1 MHKAKWGTVDSLS
14 RKELIIDPH
23 QFSAPVG
30 TIRYGQKDANGKRQI
45 LFWRTKTRCSSNAE
59 WMELHDAETGA
70 VLWRAECRYGDR
82 AAPVTTDGPN
92 GKSKTEFL
100 TVVRLYLES
109 ETVPRLMVVH
119 RDKQP
124 GGLTVAHCSKVLAV
138 YMLDPKTSQ
147 SGYKSSQGVS
157 SASAAAGSSS
167 AAAGS
172 SHEELLEQFD
182 FAALPAGEDIFQL
195 NFNQA
200 MTTLS
205 LAALRLPSQQDLEK
219 SLTSDKGDLRVKQHV
234 RNPSSQRG
242 SSTSVF
248 ATRRANCAGHGLL
261 HHTCTTPSFH
271 RTDSPL
277 LCIRPPSLPR
287 VDAEQDVRTLARLK
301 TLAGA
306 AVNAKRKVE
315 IDSGLDLP
323 LVTMLLCATDQ
334 LLLAHEAIDYDVT
347 WPEDYG
353 FAYGEC
359 FSSRKKEAE
368 ALKATAEFGM
378 QTGTVGESKASDARM
393 CFFF

>member
-1 MHKAKWGTVDSLS
+1 VRPDAKTASASEGSYCRHSPRAGSRHRRQGAGRTDPSLAMPYMHKAKWGTLDSLS

-30 TIRYGQKDANGKRQI
+30 TIRYGQKDASGKRPV

-82 AAPVTTDGPN
+82 AAPVTAEDHR
-92 GKSKTEFL
+92 GKPKTEFL

-109 ETVPRLMVVH
+109 ETAPRLMIVH

-124 GGLTVAHCSKVLAV
+124 GGLSVGACSKVLAV
-138 YMLDPKTSQ
+138 YMLDPKATGG
-147 SGYKSSQGVS
+147 GYKPPAAPG
-157 SASAAAGSSS
+157 AGGGAGAAGSSNDA
-167 AAAGS
+167 AAAGA

-205 LAALRLPSQQDLEK
+205 LAALRLPSQQDLEE
-219 SLTSDKGDLRVKQHV
+219 SLQTTQGVRVNQ
-234 RNPSSQRG
+234 
-242 SSTSVF
+242 
-248 ATRRANCAGHGLL
+248 
-261 HHTCTTPSFH
+261 
-271 RTDSPL
+271 
-277 LCIRPPSLPR
+277 
-287 VDAEQDVRTLARLK
+287 QDVRTLARLK
-301 TLAGA
+301 TLAGMGT
-306 AVNAKRKVE
+306 NAKRKVE

-334 LLLAHEAIDYDVT
+334 LLLAHEAIDYDVS
-347 WPEDYG
+347 WPDDYG

-368 ALKATAEFGM
+368 ALKATAEYGM
-378 QTGTVGESKASDARM
+378 QTGTVGERKGSDSARM
-393 CFFF
+393 CFFW